1 MRASLWLCL
10 LIVAVGSSVVGSA
23 GAAEVYKWRDQ
34 SGRLHFSD
42 KPPEGTVQVDK
53 IVIDADAPIPE
64 FSETKERTA
73 AMKKAANAIAG
84 DSQARSNQRNEKQK
98 KANDLAAKCAQARNA
113 YEDLLRATG
122 VTVKDENGDVRLLG
136 DEHLVAARQ
145 KLQDMI
151 RQSCD

>member
-1 MRASLWLCL
+1 MRARLWLNF
-10 LIVAVGSSVVGSA
+10 LIAVVGLMTVSVN
-23 GAAEVYKWRDQ
+23 AAEVYKWRDQ

-42 KPPEGTVQVDK
+42 KPPPEGVAKADK
-53 IVIDADAPIPE
+53 IVINADAPVPE
-64 FSETKERTA
+64 YSETKERTA
-73 AMKKAANAIAG
+73 EMQKAANAMAG
-84 DSQARSNQRNEKQK
+84 DSQARANLRSEKQK

-113 YEDLLRATG
+113 YDDLQRATG
-122 VTVKDENGDVRLLG
+122 VTVKDENGEVRQLS